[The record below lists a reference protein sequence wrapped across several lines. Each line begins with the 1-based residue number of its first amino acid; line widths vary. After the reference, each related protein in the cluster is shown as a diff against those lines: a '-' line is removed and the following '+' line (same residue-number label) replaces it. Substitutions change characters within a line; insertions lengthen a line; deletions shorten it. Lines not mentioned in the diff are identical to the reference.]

1 MTERPENTETPQ
13 EDEVIERGWVTL
25 TPWNTIG
32 GFFINPFLGVVI
44 TGLVISG
51 SVRRN
56 ALTVSLAVL
65 GYGIL
70 VADAIYGTVT
80 HLLALYGFGY
90 KPVVRS
96 RLTAAEWEAR
106 SKRMAL
112 FGLVKYYLYFAYA
125 FALADIVVSKINRT
139 AFNVGELSLG
149 AGIYFSITTI
159 ATVGYGDI
167 VPVSATA
174 RLLAVSEILVGLLFA
189 VLVFS
194 ALASYLRDEQ

>member
-1 MTERPENTETPQ
+1 
-13 EDEVIERGWVTL
+13 
-25 TPWNTIG
+25 
-32 GFFINPFLGVVI
+32 
-44 TGLVISG
+44 
-51 SVRRN
+51 
-56 ALTVSLAVL
+56 
-65 GYGIL
+65 
-70 VADAIYGTVT
+70 
-80 HLLALYGFGY
+80 
-90 KPVVRS
+90 
-96 RLTAAEWEAR
+96 
-106 SKRMAL
+106 MAL